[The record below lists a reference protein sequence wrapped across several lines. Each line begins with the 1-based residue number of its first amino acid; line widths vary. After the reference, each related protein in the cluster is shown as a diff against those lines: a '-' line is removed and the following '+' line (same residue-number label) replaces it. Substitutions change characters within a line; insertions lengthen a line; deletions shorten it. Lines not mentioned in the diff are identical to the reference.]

1 MERKPEGAQPMRKLI
16 IIAAIAAAG
25 LSVAACSRDDRTD
38 IKEGAAA
45 TGAEIKDAAGDI
57 ADNPEVKEAGAA
69 VANAGEEAAGAL
81 KDAAADV
88 QEGVAD
94 ASDEAQREA
103 DEARAAA
110 GDTTKKQ

>member
-1 MERKPEGAQPMRKLI
+1 MRKLI
-16 IIAAIAAAG
+16 IVAAIAAAG
-25 LSVAACSRDDRTD
+25 LSVAACSREDRTD
-38 IKEGAAA
+38 IKEGAVA

-57 ADNPEVKEAGAA
+57 AENPEVKEAGAA
-69 VANAGEEAAGAL
+69 IGNAGEEAAGAV
-81 KDAAADV
+81 KEAAADV

-110 GDTTKKQ
+110 GDTTRKQ

>member
-1 MERKPEGAQPMRKLI
+1 MRKLI
-16 IIAAIAAAG
+16 MTVAIVAAAG
-25 LSVAACSRDDRTD
+25 LSITACSREDRTD
-38 IKEGAAA
+38 IKEGAQAA
-45 TGAEIKDAAGDI
+45 GAEVKDAAGDI

-69 VANAGEEAAGAL
+69 IGNAGEEAAGAV

-94 ASDEAQREA
+94 ASAEAKREA

-110 GDTTKKQ
+110 GDTSRKQ